1 ICEGMIGFEEKGK
14 NGFGY
19 DSLFIV
25 KGYDKTFGEIP
36 SVIKNIL
43 TTNIVYYYKVIPI
56 LIQFP
61 KVF

>member
-1 ICEGMIGFEEKGK
+1 MDNKLVTFIHIYYKYIIKLKISKLLNK
-14 NGFGY
+14 NIFN
-19 DSLFIV
+19 DS
-25 KGYDKTFGEIP
+25 Y
-36 SVIKNIL
+36 SIKNIL

>member
-1 ICEGMIGFEEKGK
+1 MDNKLVTFIHIYYKYIIKLKISKLLNKKIFF
-14 NGFGY
+14 N
-19 DSLFIV
+19 DS
-25 KGYDKTFGEIP
+25 Y
-36 SVIKNIL
+36 SIKNIL